1 MLRKKRFFQAKANMQ
16 KEKSVTMCR
25 KILPYEFDK
34 APSSPEFIR
43 LERPVHNTPE
53 SDMCCGRY
61 MQLGVS
67 NPPEVSYVS

>member
-1 MLRKKRFFQAKANMQ
+1 MLRKKRFFQARENMQ

-43 LERPVHNTPE
+43 LERPVHNTP
-53 SDMCCGRY
+53 
-61 MQLGVS
+61 
-67 NPPEVSYVS
+67 